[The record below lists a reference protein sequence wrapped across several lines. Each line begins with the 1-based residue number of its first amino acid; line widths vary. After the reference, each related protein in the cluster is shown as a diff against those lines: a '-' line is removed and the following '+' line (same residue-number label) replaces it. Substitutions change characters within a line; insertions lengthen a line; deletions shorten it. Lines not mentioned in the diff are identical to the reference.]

1 MRQCLDSVISQTFQ
15 DWEMILIDDGSPDNC
30 GDICD
35 EYALR
40 DKRIRVIHQNNS
52 GISVARNVGI
62 ACSSGKYIF
71 FLDSDDYIPNNSL
84 SDLIEVA
91 QSHNWPDYI
100 KGNHL
105 VLMPDGQVVTTRYA
119 RQREVYDGKEL
130 GSNEFLSKVLLPHPL
145 VWNGLIKRKLFQYY
159 KLAFISDAWPREDL
173 IFHLY
178 LAKCKWGGV
187 YTSKLTYVYRFAVA
201 NSLSNSISPKTI
213 KNHIYITQG
222 IIDCMNSITDI
233 EIAAIAKQE
242 LAGTVNSF
250 FKLLPRINVC
260 QRNDYVRLF
269 TALISLDV
277 FKSLCKRL
285 TPLTSLFRFSPHI
298 YLIASRFTY
307 WFIPKNKRIT

>member
-1 MRQCLDSVISQTFQ
+1 M
-15 DWEMILIDDGSPDNC
+15 
-30 GDICD
+30 
-35 EYALR
+35 
-40 DKRIRVIHQNNS
+40 
-52 GISVARNVGI
+52 
-62 ACSSGKYIF
+62 
-71 FLDSDDYIPNNSL
+71 
-84 SDLIEVA
+84 
-91 QSHNWPDYI
+91 
-100 KGNHL
+100 
-105 VLMPDGQVVTTRYA
+105 
-119 RQREVYDGKEL
+119 
-130 GSNEFLSKVLLPHPL
+130 
-145 VWNGLIKRKLFQYY
+145 
-159 KLAFISDAWPREDL
+159 
-173 IFHLY
+173 
-178 LAKCKWGGV
+178 GGV

>member
-1 MRQCLDSVISQTFQ
+1 MAISTISIIVPVYKVEKYLRQCLDSVISQTFQ

-52 GISVARNVGI
+52 GLSVARNVGI

-145 VWNGLIKRKLFQYY
+145 VWNGLIKRKLFQDY
-159 KLAFISDAWPREDL
+159 KLAFIPEAWPREDL
-173 IFHLY
+173 IFHLC
-178 LAKCKWGGV
+178 LAKCKWGGIC
-187 YTSKLTYVYRFAVA
+187 K
-201 NSLSNSISPKTI
+201 
-213 KNHIYITQG
+213 Q
-222 IIDCMNSITDI
+222 ID
-233 EIAAIAKQE
+233 
-242 LAGTVNSF
+242 
-250 FKLLPRINVC
+250 
-260 QRNDYVRLF
+260 
-269 TALISLDV
+269 
-277 FKSLCKRL
+277 
-285 TPLTSLFRFSPHI
+285 I
-298 YLIASRFTY
+298 YLQVCCSKF
-307 WFIPKNKRIT
+307 FIKLNFAQNYKESYLYFEGYYRLHGQHNRYRNRSHR